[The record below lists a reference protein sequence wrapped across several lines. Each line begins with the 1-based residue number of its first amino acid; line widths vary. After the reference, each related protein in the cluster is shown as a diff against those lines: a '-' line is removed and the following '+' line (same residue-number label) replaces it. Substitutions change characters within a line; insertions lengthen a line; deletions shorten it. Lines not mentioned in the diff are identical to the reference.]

1 MTKATSKNKAFKIN
15 ADRIFQ
21 SLKWLK
27 ANNPFYFDIVIDE
40 DEIKNL
46 EKVQFY
52 HEIEGANV
60 KFID

>member
-52 HEIEGANV
+52 H
-60 KFID
+60 